1 MEITLPDGSSKIL
14 ESGSTGYDLAKSIGS
29 GLAKSNDSII
39 LSIFDIK
46 YYSIVKIVNSKSLN
60 TSF

>member
-29 GLAKSNDSII
+29 GLAKSAVAININGENND
-39 LSIFDIK
+39 LFDK
-46 YYSIVKIVNSKSLN
+46 LPDNSSV
-60 TSF
+60 